1 MDTAKEP
8 TTQNVDRYAVITAA
22 ECDVWTFTL
31 GNVRK
36 VRSTVSITVD
46 LQMDLFS
53 ESGHSE

>member
-22 ECDVWTFTL
+22 ECDVWTLTL

-46 LQMDLFS
+46 L
-53 ESGHSE
+53 